1 MITKINEFAK
11 EIFNIGSIS
20 KKIVVNMD
28 VEHTY
33 HSLDRIKRDVDQKDV
48 VSNPEILD
56 ALDTASYDIIE
67 ALLSNKIQFG
77 SRILITKTFN
87 FLNIVCDVRIKNDSI
102 LLDVVTVMRKKDF
115 INKNN
120 TFQITI

>member
-33 HSLDRIKRDVDQKDV
+33 HSLDRIKRDAEQKDV

-56 ALDTASYDIIE
+56 ALDAASYDIIE

-77 SRILITKTFN
+77 GRVLITKTFN
-87 FLNIVCDVRIKNDSI
+87 FLNIVCDIRIKNDTI

-120 TFQITI
+120 TFQIII